1 MKILM
6 LSSEFPPTVG
16 GVGSHVRELSA
27 ALLAQGHRAE
37 VVTLAVK
44 GLPELA
50 ELDGIVVRRPRLLPG
65 MPFYDLHLASWLRK
79 RVAAGDVDLIHVH
92 GLRAAAATKGLG
104 LPCVFTNHTS
114 GFLKRLAAS
123 AWRRRRTEARI
134 RHFDAV
140 IAPSE
145 ELCEAARTLGYTG
158 RIEYIPNAVDAE
170 RFCPGDRHLRA
181 AWGVDDETPVV
192 LLARRLVEKNGVRFF
207 ADALVRLAGQR
218 FLAVIAGDGPE
229 RQTVERI
236 LAEGGVADQVRILG
250 SVPNSDMPDIYRGA
264 DISVLPSLMEATS
277 ITGLESMATA
287 LPLVGTRVGGIPDLI
302 DDGETGLLVPPRD
315 PEAMAKAIADLLA
328 DADARIRMG
337 RAGRVKVDRAF
348 TWGVIA
354 RRTVGVYQAA
364 MQK

>member
-1 MKILM
+1 MKVLM

-27 ALLAQGHRAE
+27 ALLGQGHAVE

-44 GLPELA
+44 GLPKLS
-50 ELDGIVVRRPRLLPG
+50 ELDGIVVRRPRLLGG
-65 MPFYDLHLASWLRK
+65 MPFYDLHLAAWLRK
-79 RVAAGDVDLIHVH
+79 RVAVGDVDLVHVH
-92 GLRAAAATKGLG
+92 GLRAAAATRGLG

-114 GFLKRLAAS
+114 GFLKRLDAS
-123 AWRRRRTEARI
+123 AWRRRRTQARI

-145 ELCEAARTLGYTG
+145 ELCDAARSLGYVG

-170 RFCPGDRHLRA
+170 KFRPGDQHLRA
-181 AWGVDDETPVV
+181 AWGVDEDTPVV

-207 ADALVRLAGQR
+207 AEALVRLAGQR

-229 RQTVERI
+229 REAIERI
-236 LAEGGVADQVRILG
+236 LAAGGVAEQVRILG
-250 SVPNSDMPDIYRGA
+250 SVPNTGMPDIYRAA

-302 DDGETGLLVPPRD
+302 DEGETGLLVPARD
-315 PEAMAKAIADLLA
+315 PGAMAQAIARLLT
-328 DADARIRMG
+328 DADVRKRMG
-337 RAGRVKVDRAF
+337 RNGRAKVERAF
-348 TWGVIA
+348 TWEVIA
-354 RRTVGVYQAA
+354 RRTLEVYRAA
-364 MQK
+364 VPK

>member
-27 ALLAQGHRAE
+27 ALLGQGHAVE
-37 VVTLAVK
+37 VVTLAVT

-65 MPFYDLHLASWLRK
+65 MPFYDLHLAAWLRK

-92 GLRAAAATKGLG
+92 GLRAAAATRGIG
-104 LPCVFTNHTS
+104 VPCVFTNHTS

-123 AWRRRRTEARI
+123 AWRRRRTQARI
-134 RHFDAV
+134 RHFDAL

-145 ELCEAARTLGYTG
+145 ELCEAARILGYPG
-158 RIEYIPNAVDAE
+158 RIEYIPNAVDAGK
-170 RFCPGDRHLRA
+170 FCPGDRHLRA
-181 AWGVDDETPVV
+181 AWGVDEQTPVV

-207 ADALVRLAGQR
+207 AEALVRLAGQR
-218 FLAVIAGDGPE
+218 FLAVVAGDGPE
-229 RQTVERI
+229 REAVERI
-236 LAEGGVADQVRILG
+236 LAEGAVAGQVRMLG
-250 SVPNSDMPDIYRGA
+250 SVQNAAMPDIYRAA

-287 LPLVGTRVGGIPDLI
+287 LPLVGTTVGGIPDLI
-302 DDGETGLLVPPRD
+302 DEGETGLLVPPRD
-315 PEAMAKAIADLLA
+315 VEAMARAIGRLLGDTVERRRLGTNGCA
-328 DADARIRMG
+328 K
-337 RAGRVKVDRAF
+337 VKRAF
-348 TWGVIA
+348 TWEVIA
-354 RRTVGVYQAA
+354 RRTLGVYSAV
-364 MQK
+364 MR

>member
-27 ALLAQGHRAE
+27 ALLTQGHAVE

-44 GLPELA
+44 GFPELA
-50 ELDGIVVRRPRLLPG
+50 EIDGIVVRRPRLLPG

-79 RVAAGDVDLIHVH
+79 RVAEGDVDLVHVH

-145 ELCEAARTLGYTG
+145 ELCEAARALGYAG
-158 RIEYIPNAVDAE
+158 RVEYIPNAVDAE
-170 RFCPGDRHLRA
+170 KFCPGDRHLRA
-181 AWGVDDETPVV
+181 AWGVGDYTPVV

-207 ADALVRLAGQR
+207 AEALARLAGQR

-229 RQTVERI
+229 RQAVERI
-236 LAEGGVADQVRILG
+236 LAEGGVAEQVRILG
-250 SVPNSDMPDIYRGA
+250 SVPNTEMPDIYRAA

-315 PEAMAKAIADLLA
+315 PEVMAKAIADLLA
-328 DADARIRMG
+328 DAGARIRMG
-337 RAGRVKVDRAF
+337 RAGRAKVERAF

-354 RRTVGVYQAA
+354 RRTLGVYRAV